1 MKLKDKSN
9 AEQKRKIHNDI
20 VADSN
25 RDAHKSDVA
34 KEMKSRE
41 NFSRKGAKYDGRSR
55 PPDDLYRKR
64 WNEIFGKKKITDD
77 NAEELVHGKN
87 KNEDF

>member
-34 KEMKSRE
+34 KEMNSRTK
-41 NFSRKGAKYDGRSR
+41 FSAKGAKYDGRSR
-55 PPDDLYRKR
+55 PTTDLYRQR
-64 WNEIFGKKKITDD
+64 WNEIFKK
-77 NAEELVHGKN
+77 
-87 KNEDF
+87 

>member
-25 RDAHKSDVA
+25 RDAHRSDVA
-34 KEMKSRE
+34 KEMNSRTK
-41 NFSRKGAKYDGRSR
+41 FSIKGAKYDGRSR
-55 PPDDLYRKR
+55 PTTDLYRQR
-64 WNEIFGKKKITDD
+64 WNEIFKK
-77 NAEELVHGKN
+77 
-87 KNEDF
+87 